1 MGQVCGW
8 MTQCECTWDNV
19 LGALEACNCYYCYMN
34 SSFVFRVSHS
44 FLAKPLNQGLQGTS
58 SLEVLRYTMGKRK
71 EFFPGMLREMLKVSR
86 QEGGILMEGLK
97 RRKVCEWDWD
107 TGAKLGGKWKEQ
119 NFVKA
124 FKMLNHTKVI
134 CPVNSHGYHQRL
146 KRVQFYRADEGK
158 PIPLMGLQA
167 CFILFFKCIYFWER
181 EREKERDRGKSER
194 EVDRGSKAGS
204 ELTAAS
210 PMQGWNSG
218 AMRSWVE
225 PKLDP

>member
-71 EFFPGMLREMLKVSR
+71 EFFPGVLREMLKVSR
-86 QEGGILMEGLK
+86 QEGGILIEGLK

-107 TGAKLGGKWKEQ
+107 IGAKLGGKWKEQ

-134 CPVNSHGYHQRL
+134 CPVNSLY
-146 KRVQFYRADEGK
+146 VATW
-158 PIPLMGLQA
+158 I
-167 CFILFFKCIYFWER
+167 
-181 EREKERDRGKSER
+181 
-194 EVDRGSKAGS
+194 
-204 ELTAAS
+204 S
-210 PMQGWNSG
+210 PETQESTVLQGWWGETHSTHG
-218 AMRSWVE
+218 VTGMFHSFF
-225 PKLDP
+225 